1 MKLVVGLGNP
11 GTQYAGTRHNV
22 GFEVLRVLVEKYGKA
37 SPRARFQGETVEA
50 KIGDEKV
57 LLLTPL
63 TFMNLSGGSVL
74 AARDFYKIEN
84 ENLLIVCDDFALPLA
99 KLRFRAKGTSGGQK
113 GLEDARRMY
122 ERLLKN
128 KPGDQAAR
136 AQYVESC
143 LQLAS
148 IERSLGAYDRAEKA
162 YQQAMDMLDQLVRE
176 SNNSDHQSRYLT
188 VLVAR
193 TNMEHDQGQ
202 QQKGRQYLQLA
213 EPFVKPAKALTS
225 IISVDLG
232 R

>member
-113 GLEDARRMY
+113 GLEDVIRRLGTD
-122 ERLLKN
+122 EFPRLRIGIGAPQ
-128 KPGDQAAR
+128 PGRDVTG
-136 AQYVESC
+136 YV
-143 LQLAS
+143 LGKFT
-148 IERSLGAYDRAEKA
+148 IEE
-162 YQQAMDMLDQLVRE
+162 
-176 SNNSDHQSRYLT
+176 QSEIHT
-188 VLVAR
+188 
-193 TNMEHDQGQ
+193 
-202 QQKGRQYLQLA
+202 
-213 EPFVKPAKALTS
+213 ALTRATEAAALWTKAGTQQCMNQYNAS
-225 IISVDLG
+225 
-232 R
+232 